1 MITDREFV
9 REKLPGRA
17 EDTNKY
23 RVGTLMCVCGSY
35 KMAGA
40 AVLAARSALR
50 MGAGLVRC
58 VVPEDIYPIVSSA
71 VPEAV
76 FEILTQNESGSID
89 KSCVSRVI
97 RLANKSDAVLLGCGL
112 GLHPDMQSLVLSLF
126 YHAEVPLIVDADG
139 INCISKHI
147 NVLKDRIFPTI
158 LTPHE
163 GEMSRLSGLD
173 AEYIRN
179 HREEVAVEFSREN
192 SAVVVLKGKDTVIA
206 CADRAPVHNPT
217 GNPGMAVAGSGDVLA
232 GMIASLV
239 AQGAD
244 CGDAAAVGA
253 FLHGL
258 AGDIAAQELTE
269 YSMLPSD
276 IIERIPRA
284 IKECI

>member
-9 REKLPGRA
+9 REKLPRR
-17 EDTNKY
+17 DVNTNKY
-23 RVGTLMCVCGSY
+23 RVGTLLCVCGSY

-76 FEILTQNESGSID
+76 FELITYNESGSVDNGCI
-89 KSCVSRVI
+89 SRI
-97 RLANKSDAVLLGCGL
+97 IKLANKSDAVLLGCGL
-112 GLHPDMQSLVLSLF
+112 GLHSDMQRLVLSLL

-147 NVLKDRIFPTI
+147 NVLKDRSFPTI

-163 GEMSRLSGLD
+163 GEMSRLSGFD
-173 AEYIRN
+173 SEYIRN
-179 HREEVAVEFSREN
+179 HREDVSVEFSREN
-192 SAVVVLKGKDTVIA
+192 SAVVVLKGNDTVIA

-244 CGDAAAVGA
+244 CFDAAIIGT

-258 AGDIAAQELTE
+258 AGDIAASELTE